1 MFPGLL
7 DCSSDDSEE
16 NAEDAT
22 DEEETVWFKEH
33 LILVTP
39 HSLIPIQNVRCSWDY
54 RLITKQIEVL
64 KSNDRKYK
72 QSKRRNMFGKS
83 VLHKQTLNKE
93 F

>member
-1 MFPGLL
+1 MIQRAFNTCDAKFTNSNPECQMLL
-7 DCSSDDSEE
+7 
-16 NAEDAT
+16 
-22 DEEETVWFKEH
+22 
-33 LILVTP
+33 
-39 HSLIPIQNVRCSWDY
+39 RYY

-83 VLHKQTLNKE
+83 VLHKQTLKKE

>member
-39 HSLIPIQNVRCSWDY
+39 QSLIPIQNARCSWD
-54 RLITKQIEVL
+54 ITDRDWSPNEAIWRVKIKEST
-64 KSNDRKYK
+64 SN
-72 QSKRRNMFGKS
+72 
-83 VLHKQTLNKE
+83 HKEEICLESQYYINKL
-93 F
+93 